1 MDPVASRA
9 METFEHT
16 SDRFGLVNLGTLAGV
31 QFALEKLGYD
41 PGKIDGIDG
50 PNTHAAVKS
59 FQEGAGIGADGIAG
73 PITKKALMAALDH
86 ASTGEGTAE
95 DAVAAAADAVKGML
109 G

>member
-1 MDPVASRA
+1 MD
-9 METFEHT
+9 TYEHQ
-16 SDRFGLVNLGTLAGV
+16 SERFGLVNIGTLAGV

-50 PNTHAAVKS
+50 PNTQSAVKA
-59 FQEGAGIGADGIAG
+59 FQAAAGVGVDGIAG
-73 PITKKALMAALDH
+73 PITKKALLAALDH

-95 DAVAAAADAVKGML
+95 DAVAAAADVVKGLM